1 MTFWTILWE
10 TARWAGL
17 VWLMWI
23 WGKTIQDSVRDSRG
37 ERLSVRLKQLAIE
50 TGAVPVVLAFVTLVV
65 FAFVKR

>member
-1 MTFWTILWE
+1 
-10 TARWAGL
+10 
-17 VWLMWI
+17 MWI